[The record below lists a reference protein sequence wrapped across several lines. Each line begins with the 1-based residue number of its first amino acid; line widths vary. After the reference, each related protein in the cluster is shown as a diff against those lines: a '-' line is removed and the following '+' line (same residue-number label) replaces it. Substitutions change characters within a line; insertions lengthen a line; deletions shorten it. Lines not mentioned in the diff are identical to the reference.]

1 MFQLSSSTISVLT
14 DATGTFTKYDAIG
27 RNLQLLLA
35 ILEILENKSILL

>member
-1 MFQLSSSTISVLT
+1 MFQLSSSTITFLT
-14 DATGTFTKYDAIG
+14 DGAGTFTKYDVIG